1 PNVDLFSIDS
11 PGQHSVDAIDC
22 LLVMI
27 MSMRR
32 CRQALRA
39 RDNELKGRDGAIR
52 VFSSDQEAY
61 RERPETDGLVGRI
74 DVEADGLLCHVCI
87 FLAHGVYR
95 ATITKGNSLLRRL
108 RPPDTLSSASA
119 VERISALAN

>member
-1 PNVDLFSIDS
+1 
-11 PGQHSVDAIDC
+11 
-22 LLVMI
+22 MI

-32 CRQALRA
+32 CRQALRP
-39 RDNELKGRDGAIR
+39 RDNELKGRDGATR
-52 VFSSDQEAY
+52 VFSSGQEAY

-87 FLAHGVYR
+87 FLANGAYR
-95 ATITKGNSLLRRL
+95 ATITKGNSLLGRV

>member
-1 PNVDLFSIDS
+1 
-11 PGQHSVDAIDC
+11 
-22 LLVMI
+22 MI

-39 RDNELKGRDGAIR
+39 RDNELKGRDGATR

-87 FLAHGVYR
+87 FFGKWRLSGYYN
-95 ATITKGNSLLRRL
+95 KGQFAFTSGQAARHLELRL
-108 RPPDTLSSASA
+108 
-119 VERISALAN
+119 ERSKGS

>member
-1 PNVDLFSIDS
+1 MV
-11 PGQHSVDAIDC
+11 VA
-22 LLVMI
+22 
-27 MSMRR
+27 MRR

-39 RDNELKGRDGAIR
+39 RDNELKGRDGATR
-52 VFSSDQEAY
+52 VFSSGQEAY

-95 ATITKGNSLLRRL
+95 ATIPPLQRSKGSLRWPTESGTGEEDVRDNLLVQYPGFRIAIDIQISRRGQS
-108 RPPDTLSSASA
+108 R
-119 VERISALAN
+119 